1 MINLSLQ
8 QKTFNCEII
17 SSMEYKI
24 LKKIE
29 EAKKILIITHV
40 NPDGDTLGS
49 AVSLKEFIGN
59 KADIL
64 VQVKKEKGIPYNY
77 QFIEALSNVKYSD
90 TVCDEYDLLIA
101 VDVASIDR
109 IVDEARVIFDKSKNR
124 INIDHHKT
132 NKGYAEL
139 NYVKG
144 GYSSTGEVLYDF
156 YNEIKANIT
165 KKMAEAI
172 YVAILTDTGCFKYET
187 VTADTFKA
195 AAKLFE
201 IGVDTSDIAKKCYD
215 NKPKSM
221 VTFQADVVSKSKF
234 SLDNKVVYVIITDDL
249 MKKYKVG
256 NEHTEGIAETLRSIN
271 STDISIVLKEN
282 EDKNS
287 TKVSLRSKTIDL
299 TPIVEHF
306 NGGGHK
312 MAAGCT
318 IKKPAKIAIELIL
331 DEISKCLRY

>member
-1 MINLSLQ
+1 
-8 QKTFNCEII
+8 
-17 SSMEYKI
+17 ME
-24 LKKIE
+24 
-29 EAKKILIITHV
+29 KKILEKINLAEKILIVTHV

-49 AVSLKEFIGN
+49 AVSLKEFIGT

-64 VQVKKEKGIPYNY
+64 VQTKLSVGVPYNY
-77 QFIEALSNVKYSD
+77 KFFDCLANAKFID
-90 TVCDEYDLLIA
+90 TVEDVYDLLIC

-109 IVDEARVIFDKSKNR
+109 IVEKPREIFNKAVNT

-132 NKGYAEL
+132 NKGYANL
-139 NYVKG
+139 NLIKG
-144 GYSSTGEVLYDF
+144 GYSSTGEVLFDF
-156 YNEIKANIT
+156 FNENNIEIT
-165 KKMAEAI
+165 KKMAEAL

-187 VTADTFKA
+187 VIKETFIA
-195 AAKLFE
+195 ASKLME
-201 IGVDTSDIAKKCYD
+201 TGIDTSDIAKKCYD

-221 VTFQADVVSKSKF
+221 VTFQAEVISNAKF
-234 SLDNKVVYVIITDDL
+234 TLNEKVVYAIITSDL
-249 MKKYKVG
+249 MKKFKVG

-282 EDKNS
+282 DDKRT

-299 TPIVEHF
+299 TPIVEKF

-318 IKKPAKIAIELIL
+318 IRKPAKEAIELIL
-331 DEISKCLRY
+331 DEIAKCVNY